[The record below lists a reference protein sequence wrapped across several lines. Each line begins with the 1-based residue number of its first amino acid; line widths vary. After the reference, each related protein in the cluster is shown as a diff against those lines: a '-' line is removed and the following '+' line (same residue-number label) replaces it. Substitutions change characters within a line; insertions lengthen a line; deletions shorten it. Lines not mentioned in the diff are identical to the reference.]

1 MHIYGVNIQ
10 PYGLLNVYARVPFK
24 INDDTFLSVAEYIYI
39 SMYNKDLSV
48 ENRGIFWRDQKKAIN
63 GILGDFTKDFQ
74 DLQRYMIEGMK
85 IKLQNHDMSKFKGSV
100 FSYIAYPEVE
110 KYLNNKVEDSKLRS
124 LNQIIS
130 GVRRALR
137 NGEEISDQSGIPYL
151 ANKYVSNMFVTV
163 SSSDPALKY
172 VNSLVPFLKFELENE
187 EAIKRYNNS
196 VENLKEAL
204 WQVLTE
210 KAARSKYTTLNEA
223 QIRDKVRK
231 YENSI
236 TIADKQQQM
245 DQYYADHKNG
255 LLKDELVTGL
265 NFYVG
270 EDPISRFNPP
280 PPQTIILTDNNELS
294 PVYNTTIVIGRTSYN
309 SPYHYAISK
318 MLENMGHKGPVSG
331 TPKELANIYVRY
343 RNDVYL
349 TNRLIY
355 FANMGTVNKV
365 RQNTVL
371 GHLLKTGKGPII
383 YEGGQDDL
391 MLGVNLGKFR
401 EALGKLLEGLRNE
414 EYADSPNQGLYSNIF
429 DNVYLKDWIMSR
441 TWDIVGAMSL
451 FKTPSNL
458 QQLYGFP
465 DSATYTLSD
474 GNLEIMKR
482 ELNADEVA
490 IKTALN
496 LIGSQIDALV
506 KLSDKEMTQDVVDSQ
521 NQYLVSQTG
530 SQDLALKYLD
540 RFYVD
545 NSQNLHVDKATFIA
559 RVLAGRYATTA
570 KSRADIIKVAIWPRV
585 NYWAHLQR
593 KIDSMSS

>member
-1 MHIYGVNIQ
+1 
-10 PYGLLNVYARVPFK
+10 
-24 INDDTFLSVAEYIYI
+24 
-39 SMYNKDLSV
+39 
-48 ENRGIFWRDQKKAIN
+48 
-63 GILGDFTKDFQ
+63 
-74 DLQRYMIEGMK
+74 
-85 IKLQNHDMSKFKGSV
+85 
-100 FSYIAYPEVE
+100 
-110 KYLNNKVEDSKLRS
+110 
-124 LNQIIS
+124 
-130 GVRRALR
+130 
-137 NGEEISDQSGIPYL
+137 
-151 ANKYVSNMFVTV
+151 MFVTV

-172 VNSLVPFLKFELENE
+172 VNSLVPFLKFELKNE

-210 KAARSKYTTLNEA
+210 KAARAKYKTLNEA
-223 QIRDKVRK
+223 QIREKVRQ

-236 TIADKQQQM
+236 TIADKQHQK
-245 DQYYADHKNG
+245 DQYYADNKSG
-255 LLKDELVTGL
+255 LLKDEIVTGL

-280 PPQTIILTDNNELS
+280 PPQTIILTNNNELS

-309 SPYHYAISK
+309 SPHHYAISK
-318 MLENMGHKGPVSG
+318 ILENIGYKKSISG
-331 TPKELANIYVRY
+331 TPKELFNTYIRY
-343 RNDVYL
+343 RNDVYFP
-349 TNRLIY
+349 NRLIY
-355 FANMGTVNKV
+355 FATMGTTYKV
-365 RQNTVL
+365 KQNTVL
-371 GHLLKTGKGPII
+371 GHLLKTSQSPII

-391 MLGVNLGKFR
+391 LLGVNLGKFR
-401 EALGKLLEGLRNE
+401 EALGKLLEELRGK
-414 EYADSPNQGLYSNIF
+414 EYIDRPSQGLYSNIF
-429 DNVYLKDWIMSR
+429 HNVYLKDWIMSR

-506 KLSDKEMTQDVVDSQ
+506 TLSDKEMTEDVVDSQ
-521 NQYLVSQTG
+521 NQYLVSHEG
-530 SQDLALKYLD
+530 FLDLALKYLD

-545 NSQNLHVDKATFIA
+545 NSQNLRVDKATFIA
-559 RVLAGRYATTA
+559 RVLAGRYGATTA
-570 KSRADIIKVAIWPRV
+570 KSREDIIKVAISPRV

-593 KIDSMSS
+593 KIDSTSV